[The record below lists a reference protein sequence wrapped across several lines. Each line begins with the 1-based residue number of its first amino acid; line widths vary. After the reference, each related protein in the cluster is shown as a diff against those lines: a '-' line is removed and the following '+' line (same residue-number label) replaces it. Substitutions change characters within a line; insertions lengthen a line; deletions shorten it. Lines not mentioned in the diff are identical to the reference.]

1 MPNSLGQ
8 ETQSFR
14 FCLVL
19 SEKKKKYIVN
29 SYYKAITKLDVQL
42 ILWVHTWTVIEIAIS
57 QLGTAGKTVGN
68 HIKIWSGKRCSMG
81 RKSRVRK
88 ESCNKF
94 FFFCFVNTPSYTVS
108 KRSSL
113 WSVERFYYSYKIIA
127 TTTAAWKLLKKK
139 NLIKECIVQKVRG
152 SGWEI
157 FCQWINA
164 GNLMISVFLGNRLSP
179 IQHQAIVTFLSHL

>member
-1 MPNSLGQ
+1 MK
-8 ETQSFR
+8 
-14 FCLVL
+14 
-19 SEKKKKYIVN
+19 KKKKYIVN

-139 NLIKECIVQKVRG
+139 KILSKSVLYKR
-152 SGWEI
+152 SGVVVEKSFASESMQETWWY
-157 FCQWINA
+157 QY
-164 GNLMISVFLGNRLSP
+164 FL
-179 IQHQAIVTFLSHL
+179 VTDSHPYSTRQ